1 VSPGLGAVRVCGLCG
16 NPTPAG
22 ALVEVHVGPAPRLPR
37 ADVVA
42 WLCMA
47 CTVDVTAQGGGRR

>member
-1 VSPGLGAVRVCGLCG
+1 VNAGLGVRRPCRLCG

-42 WLCMA
+42 WLCEA
-47 CTVDVTAQGGGRR
+47 CAVQVTAPGGGWR